1 MQLIIYQNGCKTIG
15 FSNGKDQSAKINSVN
30 CNIQKKGKYH
40 AKEYRRHRSP
50 NRRPEGTEKT
60 AAIAQKKREG
70 LRSCKE
76 LIGEEVVNAFDNWTS
91 IDLDLFAMYISEHA
105 DEIVTSCSTSETD
118 LDDALKR
125 NKQFAKKHKK
135 TRKKTNDRDEPE
147 SDSDSSEQND
157 TQADSYAVPYG
168 AY

>member
-1 MQLIIYQNGCKTIG
+1 M
-15 FSNGKDQSAKINSVN
+15 NSVI

-40 AKEYRRHRSP
+40 AKEYRRLDRQI
-50 NRRPEGTEKT
+50 
-60 AAIAQKKREG
+60 AALKEQKKRQQAQIAQKKREG

-118 LDDALKR
+118 LDDC
-125 NKQFAKKHKK
+125 F
-135 TRKKTNDRDEPE
+135 
-147 SDSDSSEQND
+147 EQQQ
-157 TQADSYAVPYG
+157 TVRQEA
-168 AY
+168 

>member
-1 MQLIIYQNGCKTIG
+1 MPKSIEDIDRQI
-15 FSNGKDQSAKINSVN
+15 
-30 CNIQKKGKYH
+30 
-40 AKEYRRHRSP
+40 
-50 NRRPEGTEKT
+50 
-60 AAIAQKKREG
+60 AAQIAQKKREG

-76 LIGEEVVNAFDNWTS
+76 LIGEEVVNAFNNWTS

-135 TRKKTNDRDEPE
+135 TRKKTNDRAEPE
-147 SDSDSSEQND
+147 SDSDSFEQDD

-168 AY
+168 TY

>member
-1 MQLIIYQNGCKTIG
+1 MPKSIEDIDRQIAALKE
-15 FSNGKDQSAKINSVN
+15 
-30 CNIQKKGKYH
+30 QKKRQQ
-40 AKEYRRHRSP
+40 AQ
-50 NRRPEGTEKT
+50 
-60 AAIAQKKREG
+60 IAQKKREG

-125 NKQFAKKHKK
+125 NKQFAKTHKK
-135 TRKKTNDRDEPE
+135 TNPSRIAIRLNRTIHKLIPMRCPTAPIDPLPCSLIDRF
-147 SDSDSSEQND
+147 
-157 TQADSYAVPYG
+157 
-168 AY
+168 

>member
-1 MQLIIYQNGCKTIG
+1 M
-15 FSNGKDQSAKINSVN
+15 AKSIED
-30 CNIQKKGKYH
+30 IDRQIAALKEQKKRQQ
-40 AKEYRRHRSP
+40 AQ
-50 NRRPEGTEKT
+50 
-60 AAIAQKKREG
+60 IAQKKREG
-70 LRSCKE
+70 LLSCKE

-105 DEIVTSCSTSETD
+105 DEIVTSCATSQTD

-135 TRKKTNDRDEPE
+135 TNDRDEPE
-147 SDSDSSEQND
+147 SNSDSSEQDD

-168 AY
+168 TY

>member
-1 MQLIIYQNGCKTIG
+1 MPKSIEDIDRQIAALKE
-15 FSNGKDQSAKINSVN
+15 
-30 CNIQKKGKYH
+30 QKKRQQ
-40 AKEYRRHRSP
+40 AQ
-50 NRRPEGTEKT
+50 
-60 AAIAQKKREG
+60 IAQKKREG

-91 IDLDLFAMYISEHA
+91 IDLDLFVMYISEHA

-118 LDDALKR
+118 LNDALKR

-147 SDSDSSEQND
+147 SDSDSSEQDD
-157 TQADSYAVPYG
+157 TQVDSYAVPYG

>member
-1 MQLIIYQNGCKTIG
+1 MPKSIEDIDRQIASLKE
-15 FSNGKDQSAKINSVN
+15 
-30 CNIQKKGKYH
+30 QKKRQQ
-40 AKEYRRHRSP
+40 AQ
-50 NRRPEGTEKT
+50 
-60 AAIAQKKREG
+60 IAQKKREG

-125 NKQFAKKHKK
+125 NKQFA
-135 TRKKTNDRDEPE
+135 N
-147 SDSDSSEQND
+147 SSK
-157 TQADSYAVPYG
+157 
-168 AY
+168 

>member
-1 MQLIIYQNGCKTIG
+1 M
-15 FSNGKDQSAKINSVN
+15 NSVN

-60 AAIAQKKREG
+60 
-70 LRSCKE
+70 
-76 LIGEEVVNAFDNWTS
+76 
-91 IDLDLFAMYISEHA
+91 A

-147 SDSDSSEQND
+147 SDSDSSEQDD
-157 TQADSYAVPYG
+157 TQVDSYAVPYG

>member
-1 MQLIIYQNGCKTIG
+1 MPKSIEDIDRQIAALKE
-15 FSNGKDQSAKINSVN
+15 
-30 CNIQKKGKYH
+30 QKKRQQ
-40 AKEYRRHRSP
+40 AQ
-50 NRRPEGTEKT
+50 
-60 AAIAQKKREG
+60 IAQKKREG

-125 NKQFAKKHKK
+125 NKQFGK
-135 TRKKTNDRDEPE
+135 TRKKTNNRDEPE
-147 SDSDSSEQND
+147 SDSDSSEQDD
-157 TQADSYAVPYG
+157 TQVDSYAVPYG
-168 AY
+168 TY

>member
-1 MQLIIYQNGCKTIG
+1 MPKSIEDIDRQIAALKE
-15 FSNGKDQSAKINSVN
+15 
-30 CNIQKKGKYH
+30 QKKRQQ
-40 AKEYRRHRSP
+40 AQ
-50 NRRPEGTEKT
+50 
-60 AAIAQKKREG
+60 IAQKKREG

-147 SDSDSSEQND
+147 SDSDSSEQDD
-157 TQADSYAVPYG
+157 TQADSYAVPT
-168 AY
+168 APIDPFPCSLTDRI

>member
-1 MQLIIYQNGCKTIG
+1 MPKSIEDIDRQIAALKE
-15 FSNGKDQSAKINSVN
+15 
-30 CNIQKKGKYH
+30 QKKRQQ
-40 AKEYRRHRSP
+40 AQ
-50 NRRPEGTEKT
+50 
-60 AAIAQKKREG
+60 IAQKKREG

-125 NKQFAKKHKK
+125 NGHRSACDPVHQAPSP
-135 TRKKTNDRDEPE
+135 TRHSPGRHCSALMQGRSFPVQVQLFLSNHQVSNKRHLGKNRSALSIEPFF
-147 SDSDSSEQND
+147 SL
-157 TQADSYAVPYG
+157 ARR
-168 AY
+168 

>member
-1 MQLIIYQNGCKTIG
+1 MPKSIEDIDRQIAALKE
-15 FSNGKDQSAKINSVN
+15 
-30 CNIQKKGKYH
+30 QKKRQQ
-40 AKEYRRHRSP
+40 AQ
-50 NRRPEGTEKT
+50 
-60 AAIAQKKREG
+60 IAQKKREG

-125 NKQFAKKHKK
+125 NKQFATARK
-135 TRKKTNDRDEPE
+135 TRAAIKHVNDNTGNAEIRIQTFVAANRVDAFLDIGK
-147 SDSDSSEQND
+147 SF
-157 TQADSYAVPYG
+157 
-168 AY
+168 

>member
-1 MQLIIYQNGCKTIG
+1 MPKSIEDIDRQIAALKE
-15 FSNGKDQSAKINSVN
+15 
-30 CNIQKKGKYH
+30 QKKRQQ
-40 AKEYRRHRSP
+40 AQ
-50 NRRPEGTEKT
+50 
-60 AAIAQKKREG
+60 IAQKKREG

-76 LIGEEVVNAFDNWTS
+76 LIGEKVVNAFDNWTS

-147 SDSDSSEQND
+147 S
-157 TQADSYAVPYG
+157 G
-168 AY
+168 

>member
-1 MQLIIYQNGCKTIG
+1 MPKSIEDIDRQIAALKEQNLVVVRNRHQLLELCLGVV
-15 FSNGKDQSAKINSVN
+15 KDLL
-30 CNIQKKGKYH
+30 
-40 AKEYRRHRSP
+40 
-50 NRRPEGTEKT
+50 
-60 AAIAQKKREG
+60 REG

-76 LIGEEVVNAFDNWTS
+76 LIGEKVVNAFDNWTS

-105 DEIVTSCSTSETD
+105 DEIVTTCSTSETD

-147 SDSDSSEQND
+147 SDSDSSEQDD
-157 TQADSYAVPYG
+157 TQVDSYAVPYG
-168 AY
+168 AYRQAS